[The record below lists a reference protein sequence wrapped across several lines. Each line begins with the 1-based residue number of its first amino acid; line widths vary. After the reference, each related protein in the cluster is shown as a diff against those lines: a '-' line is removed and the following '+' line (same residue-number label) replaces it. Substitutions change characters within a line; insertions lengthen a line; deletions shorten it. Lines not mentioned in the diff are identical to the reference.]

1 MIYKITDEQHFQVLS
16 DSFSV
21 SPSET
26 GYELYFSANGV
37 EFSPFTTVAAGQNKQ
52 FVNMANGNY
61 YYLSGNVGDVEVNWE
76 KDCGGGGGGGT
87 AGVSSLDGQTG
98 ALTTKT
104 INGNAILG
112 TGDIV
117 ISGAGGDSNYVIVDA
132 LSAITNPVEGMIA
145 YIPAHS
151 ETFTGLSIES
161 SQVAYQAQLK
171 KSAPRDIAYTISAA
185 YSIGTDNNT
194 SSSFYFDSGNWTP
207 MYRKNVWLQ
216 YDDANQKTKI
226 VCRDGYTIE
235 CFLSQEYYE
244 AITTSF
250 TVDEQVFIYKNNKW
264 YPFEDGK
271 ISFYLNNVN
280 TQAKW
285 TDFINEIN
293 RLAPGSF
300 QYVYDW
306 YDFGWST
313 IKFNTLSKP
322 QYSDGITLAYG
333 TSYLFK
339 SSNGETFDTLNAYSL
354 RIDNSAGW
362 KNIALATQ
370 AGVPI
375 ASDSTLGGIKVGSG
389 LTIDANGVLSA
400 DGGGGASK
408 TIVNIDALSQ
418 SELVDL
424 YNTLSG
430 ATSADSINEHY
441 EFYYTFYD
449 SPYGLTE
456 GPIRLQF
463 LYPQGSCVTFGA
475 SCYDGQYQNIVAY
488 SVRLNSDGTYDYY
501 FDKIDKTAKLETA
514 PIFRDYW
521 YVYYDTTTSGFSYG
535 VDQELTPITWGTGT
549 TCSGEWIFS
558 RDLMYQYLGS
568 PIKSEKALY
577 FNLRVKTA
585 EGTRIYGYPSFSRVV
600 LDTPVTFTNEQSE
613 SISFTDKVYFDY
625 GDCVLSFYFE
635 NNWRFGGMQITFR

>member
-1 MIYKITDEQHFQVLS
+1 MIYTITDEQHFQVLS

-117 ISGAGGDSNYVIVDA
+117 ISGGGGDSNYVIVDA

-171 KSAPRDIAYTISAA
+171 KSAPRDIAYTVSAA
-185 YSIGTDNNT
+185 YSIGTDNNA

-306 YDFGWST
+306 FNFDWST
-313 IKFNTLSKP
+313 IKFNTLSRP

-339 SSNGETFDTLNAYSL
+339 SSNGETFDILNAYSL

-400 DGGGGASK
+400 DGGGGDSK

-430 ATSADSINEHY
+430 ATSVDEVNKKY
-441 EFYYTFYD
+441 EFYANFVSGNHYY
-449 SPYGLTE
+449 
-456 GPIRLQF
+456 RLQF
-463 LYPQGSCVTFGA
+463 CAPYDGDKICFGA
-475 SCYDGQYQNIVAY
+475 VLPSASHTDYLNIYECNVDNNGNISKSENMYQQAELNRWGRTISFYVSEDASGTLTIPYEYNIFRTISEAIGNVAWY
-488 SVRLNSDGTYDYY
+488 GRSGYYNGADFLSHFNVLVVSEVDNVVIAISPVNIYAANGTEISGNNFGAVFDYT
-501 FDKIDKTAKLETA
+501 DKSGDSWRVKFTWGDTSATVVSKTA
-514 PIFRDYW
+514 I
-521 YVYYDTTTSGFSYG
+521 
-535 VDQELTPITWGTGT
+535 
-549 TCSGEWIFS
+549 
-558 RDLMYQYLGS
+558 
-568 PIKSEKALY
+568 
-577 FNLRVKTA
+577 
-585 EGTRIYGYPSFSRVV
+585 
-600 LDTPVTFTNEQSE
+600 
-613 SISFTDKVYFDY
+613 
-625 GDCVLSFYFE
+625 
-635 NNWRFGGMQITFR
+635 